1 MMDLVTPWHH
11 LIAER
16 ERFGMM
22 KQDNALEQE
31 ESADMEGPA
40 LEILT
45 GMETEPSLTYCSGFL
60 FTTRPAT
67 NKFPF

>member
-1 MMDLVTPWHH
+1 MALAIRWHL
-11 LIAER
+11 LIAGR

-22 KQDNALEQE
+22 KQANALEQG
-31 ESADMEGPA
+31 ESADMEGLA
-40 LEILT
+40 LAILT
-45 GMETEPSLTYCSGFL
+45 GMETELSLTYCSGFL